1 MSNNHPGE
9 NLAPPEPDKVNA
21 YHDDLVIDG
30 DRADSREKTP
40 LTEQELKN
48 RAKFILES
56 LVEPTENLLLVNETS
71 PELVPMM
78 LKAILLDEKL
88 KKDPQ
93 LGGVPVSE
101 DDARLTMALLAEA
114 ARRNAEAR
122 GDQIKE
128 KAARDLI
135 FDLIGVNPTLIGN
148 MLHEA
153 ILEKVKGNAQ
163 DADYREV
170 MDLAEKKGL

>member
-1 MSNNHPGE
+1 MPHNHPAE
-9 NLAPPEPDKVNA
+9 NLAPPEPDEVNA
-21 YHDDLVIDG
+21 YHNDLVIDG
-30 DRADSREKTP
+30 DRADSRKKTP
-40 LTEQELKN
+40 PTEAELKN

-56 LVEPTENLLLVNETS
+56 LIEPTKNLLLVNETS
-71 PELVPMM
+71 PELVPGM
-78 LKAILLDEKL
+78 LKAILLEKKL

-93 LGGVPVSE
+93 LSGVPASE
-101 DDARLTMALLAEA
+101 DDVRLTIALLAEA

-122 GDQIKE
+122 GDEIKE

-135 FDLIGVNPTLIGN
+135 VDLIGVNPTLIGN

-153 ILEKVKGNAQ
+153 ILEKVNGNSQ
-163 DADYREV
+163 DPDYREV